1 MEKEIKEIIHKY
13 AAWAASR
20 AASVN
25 GCRFSVEIGQQILN
39 EVAIRNF
46 ILNPDALPN
55 SASEFNLL
63 HKQWREH
70 IIELS
75 KSKTCPDFT
84 HGVAAKLI
92 NIYLKTILTCGGFHS
107 HEKVSFIHPPIDSLL
122 MEALVKAS
130 EYSYNKK
137 FREVMRA
144 KCWSK
149 FSSDDYE
156 AVIQELQNVIG
167 EKPLWSIEKYW
178 KGHQ

>member
-13 AAWAASR
+13 ATWAASR

-46 ILNPDALPN
+46 ILNPDVLPS

-92 NIYLKTILTCGGFHS
+92 NIYLKTILSCGGFHS

-122 MEALVKAS
+122 MKALVNAP
-130 EYSYNKK
+130 EYSHKK
-137 FREVMRA
+137 TFWKEMDTRR
-144 KCWSK
+144 WSK

-156 AVIQELQNVIG
+156 AVIQELQSVVG
-167 EKPLWSIEKYW
+167 EKPLWSVEKYW